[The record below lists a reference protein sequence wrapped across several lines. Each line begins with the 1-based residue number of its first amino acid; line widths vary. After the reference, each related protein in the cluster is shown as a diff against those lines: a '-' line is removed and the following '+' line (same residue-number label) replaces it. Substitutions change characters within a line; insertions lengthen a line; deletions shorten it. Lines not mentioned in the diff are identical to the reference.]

1 MSADGRGSLMP
12 IDWSKAAWLTAQ
24 GAKAGDIVAAVGCSR
39 SQLRRRQQQCP
50 LFCAL
55 AEQYGLTFAGIGAPK
70 GRSPQQPPPGE
81 SRLPL
86 AETVRARLEQEIL
99 DGNVKVAMWLAERLR
114 LFSPEDKE
122 GTDGTLRRLLE
133 TMTEAE
139 REAFNRKD

>member
-1 MSADGRGSLMP
+1 MP

-24 GAKAGDIVAAVGCSR
+24 GAKPGDIVAAVGCSR

-55 AEQYGLTFAGIGAPK
+55 VAQYSLTLAEVGASQ
-70 GRSPQQPPPGE
+70 GRSLQPPSPGE
-81 SRLPL
+81 PRLPL

-99 DGNVKVAMWLAERLR
+99 DGNLKVAMWLAERLR
-114 LFSPEDKE
+114 LFSPDDKE
-122 GTDGTLRRLLE
+122 GTDGTLRRLLQ

-139 REAFNRKD
+139 RTAFSRRD